1 MEKYTDSE
9 IKYLE
14 LLAEKFPSVQDVCT
28 EIINLQ
34 AILNLPKGTEH
45 FLSDLHGEYEAFLHI
60 LKNASGVIKAKIDEI
75 FQNTMTN
82 EERKKL
88 ATLIYYPEEKLELIK
103 KTNYEMEEFYRI
115 TLYRLI
121 EVCKVVS
128 SKYSRSKVRKAM
140 PKEYEYIIDELLHAN
155 QNMYDKEFY
164 YNQIINTII
173 KLDRADAFI
182 IAISKLIQRLSIDHL
197 HIIGDIYDRGP
208 GPHIII
214 DELMKYHLV
223 DIQWGNHDIIW
234 MGAGCGSEACI
245 FNVIRICSRYNNL
258 DILEDGYG
266 INIRAITEFAMEEY
280 KSDNTQNFIPQN
292 AEKIDNLYTVELL
305 AKIQKA
311 AAIIQFKLEGELI
324 KRHPEFKMEH
334 RLMLGKINYEEG
346 TIIIGGKKYNLND
359 KYFPTI
365 DPKNPYE
372 LTKKEKEVVEKLKK
386 GFMNSEKL
394 QRHIKFLYN
403 KGSLYKIYNNN
414 LLIHG
419 CIPMCEDGSLK
430 CYEDISKR
438 KLKGKELLDY
448 IDKIARLGFF
458 SDLNSVER
466 EYGKDFLWYLWCGE
480 TSPIFCK
487 DAMKTFERY
496 FIDDKELHKENKNP
510 FYNLA
515 LKEEVC
521 DEIFSEFNI
530 DKKNGHIICGHIPVK
545 FKSGE
550 SPIKANGKLL
560 IIDGGLSK
568 SYQKTTGIAGYTLI
582 YNSYGLMLAEHE
594 PFNSKLDAIDK
605 ETDLHSSKLVVEKV
619 ERKKIKDTDIGQE
632 LLEQIKDLQKLLE
645 CYKQGII
652 KAKKRKWFRLVER

>member
-1 MEKYTDSE
+1 MEKNINAE
-9 IKYLE
+9 KKYLE
-14 LLAEKFPSVQDVCT
+14 LLAEKFPTVQEVCT

-45 FLSDLHGEYEAFLHI
+45 FLSDLHGEYESFLHI
-60 LKNASGVIKAKIDEI
+60 LKNASGVIKAKIDET
-75 FQNTMTN
+75 FQNSMTN

-103 KTNYEMEEFYRI
+103 KQNDQMEEFYRI

-140 PKEYEYIIDELLHAN
+140 PKEYEYIIDELLHAK
-155 QNMYDKEFY
+155 QNMNDKEFY

-182 IAISKLIQRLSIDHL
+182 IAISKLIQQLAIDHL

-214 DELMKYHLV
+214 DELMKYHSI

-234 MGAGCGSEACI
+234 MGAASGSEACI
-245 FNVIRICSRYNNL
+245 LNVIRICSRYHNL
-258 DILEDGYG
+258 DILEDAYG
-266 INIRAITEFAMEEY
+266 INLRAITEYAMEEY
-280 KSDNTQNFIPQN
+280 KEESLPNFKPQN
-292 AEKIDNLYTVELL
+292 AEKISDLSTIELL

-311 AAIIQFKLEGELI
+311 CAIIQFKLEGQLI
-324 KRHPEFKMEH
+324 KRHPEFKMED
-334 RLMLGKINYEEG
+334 RMLLDKINYETVEVQ
-346 TIIIGGKKYNLND
+346 INGKYYKLLDN
-359 KYFPTI
+359 YFPTI

-372 LTKKEKEVVEKLKK
+372 LTKKEKEVVCKLKK
-386 GFMNSEKL
+386 GFLNSEKL
-394 QRHIKFLYN
+394 QRHVQFLYN

-419 CIPMCEDGSLK
+419 CIPMDKEGNLK
-430 CYEDISKR
+430 YYEDNKNR
-438 KLKGKELLDY
+438 RLAGRAYLDY
-448 IDKIARLGFF
+448 IDKIARQGYF
-458 SDLNSVER
+458 SDLDSEER

-480 TSPIFCK
+480 NSPIFCK

-496 FIDDKELHKENKNP
+496 FVDDKELHKENKNP
-510 FYNLA
+510 FYIFAQN
-515 LKEEVC
+515 EEVC
-521 DEIFSEFNI
+521 DTLLGEFGI
-530 DKKNGHIICGHIPVK
+530 EKDKGHIICGHIPVK

-594 PFNSKLDAIDK
+594 PFNSRIDAIVK
-605 ETDLHSSKLVVEKV
+605 ETDLHSSKVVVEKV
-619 ERKKIKDTDIGQE
+619 DRKRIKDTDIG
-632 LLEQIKDLQKLLE
+632 IKLQDEIEDLYKLLE
-645 CYKQGII
+645 CYKLGII
-652 KAKKRKWFRLVER
+652 KIKE

>member
-1 MEKYTDSE
+1 MEKNINAE
-9 IKYLE
+9 KKYLE
-14 LLAEKFPSVQDVCT
+14 LLAEKFPTVQEVCT

-45 FLSDLHGEYEAFLHI
+45 FLSDLHGEYESFLHI
-60 LKNASGVIKAKIDEI
+60 LKNASGVIKAKIDET
-75 FQNTMTN
+75 FQNSMTN

-103 KTNYEMEEFYRI
+103 KQNDQMEEFYRI

-140 PKEYEYIIDELLHAN
+140 PKEYEYIIDELLHAK
-155 QNMYDKEFY
+155 QNMNDKEFY

-182 IAISKLIQRLSIDHL
+182 IAISKLIQQLAIDHL

-214 DELMKYHLV
+214 DELMKYHSI

-234 MGAGCGSEACI
+234 MGAASGSEACI
-245 FNVIRICSRYNNL
+245 LNVIRICSRYHNL
-258 DILEDGYG
+258 DILEDAYG
-266 INIRAITEFAMEEY
+266 INLRAITEYAMEEY
-280 KSDNTQNFIPQN
+280 KEESLPNFKPQN
-292 AEKIDNLYTVELL
+292 AEKISDLSTIELL

-311 AAIIQFKLEGELI
+311 CAIIQFKLEGQLI
-324 KRHPEFKMEH
+324 KRHPEFKMED
-334 RLMLGKINYEEG
+334 RMLLDKINYETGEVQ
-346 TIIIGGKKYNLND
+346 INGKYYKLLDN
-359 KYFPTI
+359 YFPTI

-372 LTKKEKEVVEKLKK
+372 LTKKEKEVVCKLKK
-386 GFMNSEKL
+386 GFLNSEKL
-394 QRHIKFLYN
+394 QRHVQFLYN

-419 CIPMCEDGSLK
+419 CIPMDKEGNLK
-430 CYEDISKR
+430 YYEDNKNR
-438 KLKGKELLDY
+438 RLAGRAYLDY
-448 IDKIARLGFF
+448 IDKIARQGYF
-458 SDLNSVER
+458 SDLDSEER

-480 TSPIFCK
+480 NSPIFCK

-496 FIDDKELHKENKNP
+496 FVDDKELHKENKNP
-510 FYNLA
+510 FYIFAQN
-515 LKEEVC
+515 EEVC
-521 DEIFSEFNI
+521 DTLLGEFGI
-530 DKKNGHIICGHIPVK
+530 EKDKGHIICGHIPVK

-594 PFNSKLDAIDK
+594 PFNSRIDAIVK
-605 ETDLHSSKLVVEKV
+605 ETDLHSSKVVVEKV
-619 ERKKIKDTDIGQE
+619 DRKRIKDTDIG
-632 LLEQIKDLQKLLE
+632 IKLQDEIEDLYKLLK
-645 CYKQGII
+645 CYKLGII
-652 KAKKRKWFRLVER
+652 KIKE

>member
-1 MEKYTDSE
+1 MEKNINAE
-9 IKYLE
+9 KKYLE
-14 LLAEKFPSVQDVCT
+14 LLAEKFPTVQEVCT

-45 FLSDLHGEYEAFLHI
+45 FLSDLHGEYESFLHI
-60 LKNASGVIKAKIDEI
+60 LKNASGVIKAKIDET
-75 FQNTMTN
+75 FQNSMTN

-103 KTNYEMEEFYRI
+103 KQNDQMEEFYRI

-140 PKEYEYIIDELLHAN
+140 PKEYEYIIDELLHAK
-155 QNMYDKEFY
+155 QNMNDKEFY

-182 IAISKLIQRLSIDHL
+182 IAISKLIQQLAIDHL

-214 DELMKYHLV
+214 DELMKYHSI

-234 MGAGCGSEACI
+234 MGAASGSEACI
-245 FNVIRICSRYNNL
+245 LNVIRICSRYHNL
-258 DILEDGYG
+258 DILEDAYG
-266 INIRAITEFAMEEY
+266 INLRAITEYAMEEY
-280 KSDNTQNFIPQN
+280 KEESLPNFKPHN
-292 AEKIDNLYTVELL
+292 AEKISDLSIIELL

-311 AAIIQFKLEGELI
+311 CAIIQFKLEGQLI
-324 KRHPEFKMEH
+324 KRHPEFKMED
-334 RLMLGKINYEEG
+334 RMLLDKINYETGEVQ
-346 TIIIGGKKYNLND
+346 INGKYYKLLDN
-359 KYFPTI
+359 YFPTI

-372 LTKKEKEVVEKLKK
+372 LTKKEKEVVCKLKK
-386 GFMNSEKL
+386 GFLNSEKL
-394 QRHIKFLYN
+394 QRHVQFLYN

-419 CIPMCEDGSLK
+419 CIPMDKEGNLK
-430 CYEDISKR
+430 YYEDNKNR
-438 KLKGKELLDY
+438 RLAGRAYLDY
-448 IDKIARLGFF
+448 IDKIARQGYF
-458 SDLNSVER
+458 SDLDSEER

-480 TSPIFCK
+480 NSPIFCK

-496 FIDDKELHKENKNP
+496 FVDDKELHKENKNP
-510 FYNLA
+510 FYIFAQN
-515 LKEEVC
+515 EEVC
-521 DEIFSEFNI
+521 DTLLGEFGI
-530 DKKNGHIICGHIPVK
+530 EKDKGHIICGHIPVK

-550 SPIKANGKLL
+550 SPIKANGKIL

-594 PFNSKLDAIDK
+594 PFNSRIDAIVK
-605 ETDLHSSKLVVEKV
+605 ETDLHSSKVVVEKV
-619 ERKKIKDTDIGQE
+619 DRKRIKDTDIG
-632 LLEQIKDLQKLLE
+632 IKLQDEIEDLYKLLE
-645 CYKQGII
+645 CYKLGII
-652 KAKKRKWFRLVER
+652 KIKE